1 MKNYFFLFLLLLSF
15 SGFAQNTIPVPN
27 YKYVLIPEK
36 FGFLK
41 EKNQYNL
48 NVRLKSLL
56 EDKGYIAYLDDAN
69 LPTEIA
75 NNKCVALSAELLEK
89 NSMFSTNLTLVL
101 KDCKGNMIVKSKEGK
116 SREKEYKP
124 AYTLALMDAVGSLDE
139 ITPGTAPVTV
149 ASANVQQATAPVA
162 ATVVN
167 AAVTTTPIATTS
179 APVQATALATS
190 TLYAQPTVTGFQLID
205 NTPKIVL
212 TLFKT
217 SAADSFIGDN
227 GTAKGIVFKKDN
239 NWVFEYYKNG
249 NLVTENLSI
258 KF

>member
-1 MKNYFFLFLLLLSF
+1 MKKYLSLFLLLLSF

-27 YKYVLIPEK
+27 YKYVLVPEK

-48 NVRLKSLL
+48 NIRLKSLL

-75 NNKCVALSAELLEK
+75 NNKCLALSAEVLEK

-101 KDCKGNMIVKSKEGK
+101 KDCKGNIIVKSKEGK

-124 AYTLALMDAVGSLDE
+124 AFTLALMDAVGSIDE
-139 ITPGTAPVTV
+139 ITRGTPPVATTV
-149 ASANVQQATAPVA
+149 TPVQPVATPVAAAVNATTTAATVITAVPAQATANVA
-162 ATVVN
+162 
-167 AAVTTTPIATTS
+167 S
-179 APVQATALATS
+179 G
-190 TLYAQPTVTGFQLID
+190 TLYAQPTGTGFQLID

-212 TLFKT
+212 SLFKT
-217 SAADSFIGDN
+217 SAADYFIGDN

-239 NWVFEYYKNG
+239 NWVFEYYKNAS
-249 NLVTENLSI
+249 LITESLSI

>member
-1 MKNYFFLFLLLLSF
+1 MKKCLFLFLLLLSS

-27 YKYVLIPEK
+27 YKYVLVPER
-36 FGFLK
+36 FSFLK

-48 NVRLKSLL
+48 NIRLKSLL
-56 EDKGYIAYLDDAN
+56 EDKGYIVYLDDAN

-75 NNKCVALSAELLEK
+75 NNKCVALNADLLEK

-101 KDCKGNMIVKSKEGK
+101 KDCKGNLIVKSKEGK

-124 AYTLALMDAVGSLDE
+124 AYTLALIDAVGSLDE
-139 ITPGTAPVTV
+139 VTPGTAPVV
-149 ASANVQQATAPVA
+149 A
-162 ATVVN
+162 
-167 AAVTTTPIATTS
+167 AAVTNVQPVASSVVTS
-179 APVQATALATS
+179 SPVQATATVANTGVAAAIVATG

-217 SAADSFIGDN
+217 SSADYFIGDN
-227 GTAKGIVFKKDN
+227 GIAKGIVFKKDS
-239 NWVFEYYKNG
+239 NWAFEYYKNG
-249 NLVTENLSI
+249 NLITESLSI